1 MKTNKYNGVSSCYY
15 YFKPCFHT
23 KQATRARSLS
33 LSRSR
38 STYPSY
44 RIPFYDAMKLSFN
57 AVNATRF
64 SPHFL
69 SHNLVDSSRRGKEE
83 KKRKRKKQFD
93 TGIQPRVKIIKLL
106 WSFALLRKK
115 GNEKEREKDDFH
127 FLFLFSLHVNERKY
141 SHRISCVC
149 VCNKEYAFDV
159 SLLNLSRICS
169 WDFEAEVVL
178 YFAERWKNFSRPA
191 FSSCK

>member
-1 MKTNKYNGVSSCYY
+1 MFPHETSHAST
-15 YFKPCFHT
+15 FSL
-23 KQATRARSLS
+23 SLS

-64 SPHFL
+64 SLHFL
-69 SHNLVDSSRRGKEE
+69 SHNLADSSRRGKEE
-83 KKRKRKKQFD
+83 EKKKKGKEKKQFD

-141 SHRISCVC
+141 SHRISYVC
-149 VCNKEYAFDV
+149 VIKSTRSMFHC
-159 SLLNLSRICS
+159 
-169 WDFEAEVVL
+169 
-178 YFAERWKNFSRPA
+178 
-191 FSSCK
+191 